1 MNFEEKYV
9 DGWLLLTK
17 TQVMLA
23 QSVKDFLY
31 TKQYKGCMDQR
42 EKITGSK
49 TYELQ
54 MLSVAETASLQVLK
68 QVATN
73 ILFYRPEGEENDI
86 RLALCSN
93 MYLAQL
99 RHFAAVFE
107 AVKEGKE
114 LTEELLRGE
123 KDLNT
128 IAAENNIQPNLLRN
142 WKKEFLDKASVVFD
156 DTREENLKEKL
167 ASERREKA
175 EYAKKVGQLTMQVD
189 WLKKKSEETLG
200 PDYESKFSPK
210 PFED

>member
-1 MNFEEKYV
+1 MPGVSIERKGKGAWIHHSIPYLNKTLAKEIFRKLPPALKTLAEEQGITEDDCLITARFDMNFEEKYV

-54 MLSVAETASLQVLK
+54 MLSVTETASLQVLK

-99 RHFAAVFE
+99 RHFAAVFV
-107 AVKEGKE
+107 AVKEG
-114 LTEELLRGE
+114 
-123 KDLNT
+123 
-128 IAAENNIQPNLLRN
+128 
-142 WKKEFLDKASVVFD
+142 
-156 DTREENLKEKL
+156 
-167 ASERREKA
+167 
-175 EYAKKVGQLTMQVD
+175 
-189 WLKKKSEETLG
+189 
-200 PDYESKFSPK
+200 
-210 PFED
+210 